1 MNDDG
6 RTLLGGGRV
15 VTPDETVSNG
25 TVVIENGTI
34 EAVERNHSGPV
45 DVETSD
51 RIVLPGLIDLHGD
64 DIERHLFPRADD
76 RIPVDRAVQLC
87 DQATIAAGVT
97 TKCHALAF
105 EDTPDDNR
113 SLALAG
119 RVAETIRS
127 FDDGLAD
134 HRLHLRC
141 ELTSR
146 ASVRA
151 VRERIDD
158 DAVALASLVT
168 HVPGDGGQF
177 DSPEEYASRYGD
189 GASVSTDRMNEVVRE
204 RSAVPDRTCRARSM
218 RVLERANEAGV
229 PVAAHDSSDPD
240 TVRRQADDGVG
251 ICEFPV
257 NLAAARAATGAGL
270 RTAMGAPNLV
280 RGQSMWNNLSAMRAI
295 HSGTVDLLCSDFRPH
310 SLLKA
315 AFVDTGEPLADRVAR
330 VTATPADAIGLDD
343 RGRLEPGARAD
354 VLVVDPSP
362 EPRVVRAF
370 AAGREVYRAT
380 PRGATGTARA
390 E

>member
-1 MNDDG
+1 MNGNG
-6 RTLLGGGRV
+6 RTVLGGGRV
-15 VTPDETVSNG
+15 VTPGETVSNG
-25 TVVIENGTI
+25 AVVIEGGTI
-34 EAVERNHSGPV
+34 EAIERSHTGPV
-45 DVETSD
+45 DIQTCD
-51 RIVLPGLIDLHGD
+51 KIVLPGLVDLHGD
-64 DIERHLFPRADD
+64 DIERYLFPRAGD
-76 RIPVDRAVQLC
+76 RVPIDRAIQLC
-87 DQATIAAGVT
+87 DQATITAGVT

-119 RVAETIRS
+119 RVAGAIES
-127 FDDGLAD
+127 FDDSLAD

-151 VRERIDD
+151 VRTRIDG
-158 DAVALASLVT
+158 DAVSLASLVT

-177 DSPEEYASRYGD
+177 DSPAEYASRFD
-189 GASVSTDRMNEVVRE
+189 DRASVSTDNINEVVRE
-204 RSAVPDRTCRARSM
+204 RSAVPDRTCRARSL

-240 TVRRQADDGVG
+240 TIRRQADDGVA

-257 NLAAARAATGAGL
+257 NLAAARAAAGAGL
-270 RTAMGAPNLV
+270 QTAMGAPNLV
-280 RGQSMWNNLSAMRAI
+280 RGRSMWNNLSAMRAI
-295 HSGTVDLLCSDFRPH
+295 RSGTVDLLCSDFRPH

-330 VTATPADAIGLDD
+330 VTAAPADAVGLDE

-370 AAGREVYRAT
+370 AAGTEVYRAT
-380 PRGATGTARA
+380 PRGATEAPRVN
-390 E
+390 